1 MTALYRYLM
10 ASVLLSQRYLPPTLI
25 FLAAMAVGTTSDN
38 GPLQSSYAFCV
49 LAMLVCTTWL
59 TVSLVNHEDPTQ
71 HKITLVMIGSSL
83 RVLTI
88 TVTVVLTWCVPLLV
102 VGIVYPIVTGK
113 HVFTAGDLVV
123 GAAAQLAAAMI
134 GKHVITAGNLTVG
147 AVAQLAAAMIG
158 TAIGLLCSRL
168 VIPRIGIAMLTA
180 AAAILVVLLLR
191 WISPIRPLMTL
202 LSDGRTP
209 GGTAVP
215 VTLLTALAAAIL
227 IAALFATK
235 ALADRKE

>member
-83 RVLTI
+83 RVLVI

-134 GKHVITAGNLTVG
+134 GI
-147 AVAQLAAAMIG
+147 
-158 TAIGLLCSRL
+158 AIGLLCSRL

-180 AAAILVVLLLR
+180 AAAILAVLLLR

-215 VTLLTALAAAIL
+215 LTLLTALAAAIL

-235 ALADRKE
+235 ALADRRE

>member
-10 ASVLLSQRYLPPTLI
+10 AGVLLSQRYLPPTLI

-59 TVSLVNHEDPTQ
+59 TVSILNHEDPTQ

-83 RVLTI
+83 RVLAI
-88 TVTVVLTWCVPLLV
+88 TVTVVLTWCVPLVV

-113 HVFTAGDLVV
+113 HVVTAGDLVV
-123 GAAAQLAAAMI
+123 GAAAQAGAAMI
-134 GKHVITAGNLTVG
+134 GI
-147 AVAQLAAAMIG
+147 
-158 TAIGLLCSRL
+158 AIGLLCSRL

-180 AAAILVVLLLR
+180 AAAILAVLLLR

-215 VTLLTALAAAIL
+215 LTLLTAVAAAIL
-227 IAALFATK
+227 IAAVFATRT
-235 ALADRKE
+235 LADRRE

>member
-83 RVLTI
+83 RVLAI
-88 TVTVVLTWCVPLLV
+88 TVAVVLTWCVPLLV

-113 HVFTAGDLVV
+113 HVFAAGDLVV

-134 GKHVITAGNLTVG
+134 GI
-147 AVAQLAAAMIG
+147 
-158 TAIGLLCSRL
+158 AIGLLCSRL

-180 AAAILVVLLLR
+180 AGAILAVLLLR

-215 VTLLTALAAAIL
+215 LTLLTALAAAIL
-227 IAALFATK
+227 IAALFATR

>member
-1 MTALYRYLM
+1 VTALYRYLM

-59 TVSLVNHEDPTQ
+59 TVSIVNHEDPTQ

-83 RVLTI
+83 RVLAI

-102 VGIVYPIVTGK
+102 VGVGYPIVTGK

-123 GAAAQLAAAMI
+123 GAAAQLGAAMI
-134 GKHVITAGNLTVG
+134 GI
-147 AVAQLAAAMIG
+147 
-158 TAIGLLCSRL
+158 AIGLLCSRL

-180 AAAILVVLLLR
+180 AAAILAVLLLR

-202 LSDGRTP
+202 LSDGRP
-209 GGTAVP
+209 PVATAVP
-215 VTLLTALAAAIL
+215 LTLLTALAAAIL
-227 IAALFATK
+227 TGALFATK
-235 ALADRKE
+235 ALADRRE

>member
-1 MTALYRYLM
+1 M

-59 TVSLVNHEDPTQ
+59 TVSIVNHEDPTQ

-83 RVLTI
+83 RVLAI
-88 TVTVVLTWCVPLLV
+88 TVTRRP
-102 VGIVYPIVTGK
+102 
-113 HVFTAGDLVV
+113 DLVRP
-123 GAAAQLAAAMI
+123 AARDRPRLPDRHRQARRHRRAISSSARQPNSAAAMI
-134 GKHVITAGNLTVG
+134 GI
-147 AVAQLAAAMIG
+147 
-158 TAIGLLCSRL
+158 AIGLLCSRL
-168 VIPRIGIAMLTA
+168 VIPRIGVAMLTA

-202 LSDGRTP
+202 LSDGRSA
-209 GGTAVP
+209 GGAAVP
-215 VTLLTALAAAIL
+215 ITLLTALAAAML
-227 IAALFATK
+227 TAALFATR
-235 ALADRKE
+235 ALADRRE

>member
-10 ASVLLSQRYLPPTLI
+10 SSVLLSQRYLPPTLI

-38 GPLQSSYAFCV
+38 GPLQSSYSFCV

-59 TVSLVNHEDPTQ
+59 AVSIVNHEDPTQ

-83 RVLTI
+83 RVLAI
-88 TVTVVLTWCVPLLV
+88 TVTIVLTWCVPLLL

-113 HVFTAGDLVV
+113 HVVTAGDLVV
-123 GAAAQLAAAMI
+123 GAAAQLGAAMI
-134 GKHVITAGNLTVG
+134 GI
-147 AVAQLAAAMIG
+147 
-158 TAIGLLCSRL
+158 AIGLLCSRL
-168 VIPRIGIAMLTA
+168 VIPRIGVAMLTA
-180 AAAILVVLLLR
+180 AAAIIAVLLLR

-209 GGTAVP
+209 GGAAVP
-215 VTLLTALAAAIL
+215 VTLLTAVAATIL
-227 IAALFATK
+227 IAAVFATR

>member
-83 RVLTI
+83 RVLAI

-113 HVFTAGDLVV
+113 HVVTAGDLVV

-134 GKHVITAGNLTVG
+134 GV
-147 AVAQLAAAMIG
+147 
-158 TAIGLLCSRL
+158 AIGLLCSRL
-168 VIPRIGIAMLTA
+168 VTPRIGIAMLTA
-180 AAAILVVLLLR
+180 AAAILAVLLLR
-191 WISPIRPLMTL
+191 WISPIRALMTL

-215 VTLLTALAAAIL
+215 LTLLTALAAAIL
-227 IAALFATK
+227 IAALFATG

>member
-59 TVSLVNHEDPTQ
+59 TVSIMNHEDPTQ
-71 HKITLVMIGSSL
+71 RKITLVMIGSSL
-83 RVLTI
+83 RVLAI

-113 HVFTAGDLVV
+113 HVFTTGDLVV
-123 GAAAQLAAAMI
+123 GVAAQLGAAMI
-134 GKHVITAGNLTVG
+134 GI
-147 AVAQLAAAMIG
+147 
-158 TAIGLLCSRL
+158 AIGLLCSRL

-180 AAAILVVLLLR
+180 AAAVLAVLLLR

-209 GGTAVP
+209 GATAVP
-215 VTLLTALAAAIL
+215 LTLLTAVAAAIL
-227 IAALFATK
+227 IAALFATR
-235 ALADRKE
+235 ALADRRE

>member
-83 RVLTI
+83 RVLAI
-88 TVTVVLTWCVPLLV
+88 TVAVVLTWCVPLLV

-134 GKHVITAGNLTVG
+134 GI
-147 AVAQLAAAMIG
+147 
-158 TAIGLLCSRL
+158 AIGLLCSRL
-168 VIPRIGIAMLTA
+168 VITRIGIAMLTA
-180 AAAILVVLLLR
+180 AGAILAVLLLR

-215 VTLLTALAAAIL
+215 LTLLTALAAAIL
-227 IAALFATK
+227 IAALFATR

>member
-102 VGIVYPIVTGK
+102 VGIVYPLVTGK

-123 GAAAQLAAAMI
+123 GAAAQLGAAMI
-134 GKHVITAGNLTVG
+134 GI
-147 AVAQLAAAMIG
+147 
-158 TAIGLLCSRL
+158 AIGLLCSRL

-191 WISPIRPLMTL
+191 WISPIRPLLTL

-215 VTLLTALAAAIL
+215 VTLLTAFAAAIL

-235 ALADRKE
+235 ALADRRE

>member
-83 RVLTI
+83 RVLAI
-88 TVTVVLTWCVPLLV
+88 TVAVVLTWCVPLLV

-123 GAAAQLAAAMI
+123 GAAAQLGAAMI
-134 GKHVITAGNLTVG
+134 GI
-147 AVAQLAAAMIG
+147 
-158 TAIGLLCSRL
+158 AIGLLCSRL

-180 AAAILVVLLLR
+180 AAAILAVLLLR

-209 GGTAVP
+209 GATAVP
-215 VTLLTALAAAIL
+215 LTLLTALAAAIL

-235 ALADRKE
+235 ALADRRE

>member
-83 RVLTI
+83 RVLVI

-134 GKHVITAGNLTVG
+134 GI
-147 AVAQLAAAMIG
+147 
-158 TAIGLLCSRL
+158 AIGLLCSRL

-180 AAAILVVLLLR
+180 AAAILAVLLLR

-215 VTLLTALAAAIL
+215 LTLLTGLAVAIL

-235 ALADRKE
+235 ALADRRE

>member
-49 LAMLVCTTWL
+49 LAMLVCATWL

-83 RVLTI
+83 RVLAI

-113 HVFTAGDLVV
+113 HVVTAGDLVV

-134 GKHVITAGNLTVG
+134 GI
-147 AVAQLAAAMIG
+147 
-158 TAIGLLCSRL
+158 AIGLLCSSL

-180 AAAILVVLLLR
+180 AAAILAVLLLR

-215 VTLLTALAAAIL
+215 LTLLTALAVAIL

-235 ALADRKE
+235 ALADRRG